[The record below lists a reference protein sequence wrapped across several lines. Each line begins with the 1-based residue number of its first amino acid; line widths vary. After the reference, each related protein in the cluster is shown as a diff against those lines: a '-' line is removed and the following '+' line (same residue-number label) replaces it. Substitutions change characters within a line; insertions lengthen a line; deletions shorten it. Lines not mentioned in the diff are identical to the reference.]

1 MTTSPSDVERRRHL
15 ATDPDDPA
23 YHSLQALRDGAAKDN
38 EVGRAARSFWRELP
52 VLILIALV
60 LAVGIKTFVVQ
71 AFFIPSGSMLET
83 LQIDDRVLVS
93 KLSYVWGE
101 PERGDVVV
109 FDDPR
114 GPSAEVES
122 IPSRLWRNLAE
133 SIGIRTPQSEFI
145 KRVIAVG
152 GDTVE
157 GRDGIVYVN
166 GVAVDEPHVPTY
178 ATTFDFG
185 PRQVPEGELFV
196 MGDNRDDSVDS
207 RSFGTIPVEDVVGRA
222 FIVMWPPSHWAGL

>member
-1 MTTSPSDVERRRHL
+1 MTTTPPDVEAGTL
-15 ATDPDDPA
+15 DSASPDEA
-23 YHSLQALRDGAAKDN
+23 EEGLRALREGATRDN
-38 EVGRAARSFWRELP
+38 EVGRAARSFWKELP

-71 AFFIPSGSMLET
+71 AFYIPSGSMLET

-93 KLSYVWGE
+93 KLSYAWGE

-114 GPSAEVES
+114 GGVGETES

-133 SIGIRTPQSEFI
+133 SVGIRTPQSEFI

-157 GRDGIVYVN
+157 ARDGLVYVN
-166 GVAVDEPHVPTY
+166 GEVLDEPYVPTY
-178 ATTFDFG
+178 ATTIDFG
-185 PRQVPEGELFV
+185 PRQVAEGELFV

>member
-1 MTTSPSDVERRRHL
+1 VTTPPSLEEGTF
-15 ATDPDDPA
+15 ATDPYDPA
-23 YHSLQALRDGAAKDN
+23 HRSLRALREGAAKEN
-38 EVGRAARSFWRELP
+38 QVTRAARSFWRELP

-60 LAVGIKTFVVQ
+60 LAVFIKTFIVQ

-101 PERGDVVV
+101 PEQGDVIV

-114 GPSAEVES
+114 GAPESAES

-133 SIGIRTPQSEFI
+133 SIGIRTPKSEFI
-145 KRVIAVG
+145 KRIIGVE

-157 GRDGIVYVN
+157 ARDGVVYVN
-166 GVAVDEPHVPTY
+166 GEALDEPYLPTY
-178 ATTFDFG
+178 AFTEDFG
-185 PRQVPEGELFV
+185 PATVPAGEVFV
-196 MGDNRDDSVDS
+196 MGDNRTDSVDS
-207 RSFGTIPVEDVVGRA
+207 RSFGTIPEGEIVGRA
-222 FIVMWPPSHWAGL
+222 FMVMWPPTRWAGL

>member
-1 MTTSPSDVERRRHL
+1 MRE
-15 ATDPDDPA
+15 
-23 YHSLQALRDGAAKDN
+23 GARKDN
-38 EVGRAARSFWRELP
+38 QVDRAARSFWRELP
-52 VLILIALV
+52 ILILIALV
-60 LAVGIKTFVVQ
+60 LAVFIKTFIVQ

-101 PERGDVVV
+101 PDRGDVVV

-114 GPSAEVES
+114 GLPQPEES

-157 GRDGIVYVN
+157 GIDGVVYVN
-166 GVAVDEPHVPTY
+166 GEAIEEPYIPTY
-178 ATTFDFG
+178 AFTSDFELVN
-185 PRQVPEGELFV
+185 VPEGEVFV
-196 MGDNRDDSVDS
+196 MGDNRNDSVDS
-207 RSFGTIPVEDVVGRA
+207 RSFGTIVEGDIVGRA
-222 FIVMWPPSHWAGL
+222 FLVMWPATHWAGL

>member
-1 MTTSPSDVERRRHL
+1 MSTPPEVDQGTF
-15 ATDPDDPA
+15 ATDPYDPSDR
-23 YHSLQALRDGAAKDN
+23 SLRALREGAQKDA

-52 VLILIALV
+52 FLIVIALV
-60 LAVGIKTFVVQ
+60 LAVTIKTFIVQ

-83 LQIDDRVLVS
+83 LQVDDRVLVS
-93 KLSYVWGE
+93 KLSYIWGE

-114 GPSAEVES
+114 GPVGDEES
-122 IPSRLWRNLAE
+122 LPGRLWRNLAE

-157 GRDGIVYVN
+157 AESGQVFVN
-166 GVAVDEPHVPTY
+166 DEPVEEIYVPSY
-178 ATTFDFG
+178 ASTFDFG
-185 PRQVPEGELFV
+185 PIVVPSGEVFV
-196 MGDNRDDSVDS
+196 MGDNRGDSVDS
-207 RSFGTIPVEDVVGRA
+207 RSFGTVSVDDIVGRA
-222 FIVMWPPSHWAGL
+222 FVVMWPPDHWAGL

>member
-1 MTTSPSDVERRRHL
+1 MSSPQPVNEGTF
-15 ATDPDDPA
+15 ATDPYDPA
-23 YHSLQALRDGAAKDN
+23 HRSLRALREGAKKDAQVNRAAK
-38 EVGRAARSFWRELP
+38 SFWRELP

-60 LAVGIKTFVVQ
+60 LAVVIKTFIVQ

-93 KLSYVWGE
+93 KLSYAWGE

-114 GPSAEVES
+114 GVAGAEES
-122 IPSRLWRNLAE
+122 VPARLWRNLAE

-157 GRDGIVYVN
+157 GVDGSVLVN
-166 GVAVDEPHVPTY
+166 GIAIDEPYLPSY
-178 ATTFDFG
+178 ATTDDFG
-185 PRQVPEGELFV
+185 PVTVPEGEVFV
-196 MGDNRDDSVDS
+196 MGDNRNDSVDS
-207 RSFGTIPVEDVVGRA
+207 RSFGTISHADIVGRA
-222 FIVMWPPSHWAGL
+222 FVVMWPPSRWAGL

>member
-1 MTTSPSDVERRRHL
+1 MTTPPDVERGTF
-15 ATDPDDPA
+15 ATDPYDPA
-23 YHSLQALRDGAAKDN
+23 DRSLRALREGAAKDN

-52 VLILIALV
+52 ILIVIALV

-71 AFFIPSGSMLET
+71 AFYIPSGSMLET

-101 PERGDVVV
+101 PGRGDVVV

-114 GPSAEVES
+114 GEVGESES

-152 GDTVE
+152 GDTIE
-157 GRDGIVYVN
+157 ARDGFVFVN
-166 GVAVDEPHVPTY
+166 GEAIEELYLPSY
-178 ATTFDFG
+178 ASTFDFG
-185 PRQVPEGELFV
+185 PRTVAEGELFV

-222 FIVMWPPSHWAGL
+222 FIIMWPPSHWAGL

>member
-1 MTTSPSDVERRRHL
+1 MTTTPPDIDRNTD
-15 ATDPDDPA
+15 ATDSYDRDNRG
-23 YHSLQALRDGAAKDN
+23 LDALREGATKDN

-52 VLILIALV
+52 VLILIALI

-101 PERGDVVV
+101 PERGDVIV

-114 GPSAEVES
+114 GPSTEVES

-133 SIGIRTPQSEFI
+133 SVGIRTPQSEFI

-157 GRDGIVYVN
+157 ARDGIVYVN
-166 GVAVDEPHVPTY
+166 GEPVDEPYLPTY
-178 ATTFDFG
+178 ATTIDFG
-185 PRQVPEGELFV
+185 PRDVPDGELFV

-222 FIVMWPPSHWAGL
+222 FIVMFPPSHWAGL